1 MVVLALFVVWMDDH
15 MADGVV
21 DGPRGTESG
30 VGTIRIATRI
40 VLAHAHGRPAKVREE
55 KVDLMPDMIWMH
67 CTQWPTY
74 SRWPSA
80 LAKAQWAAVRMTRR
94 AITAPAHG

>member
-1 MVVLALFVVWMDDH
+1 VVVLALFVVWMDDH

-40 VLAHAHGRPAKVREE
+40 VLAHAHGRPARVREE

-67 CTQWPTY
+67 CT
-74 SRWPSA
+74 
-80 LAKAQWAAVRMTRR
+80 
-94 AITAPAHG
+94 

>member
-40 VLAHAHGRPAKVREE
+40 VLAHAHGRPARVREE
-55 KVDLMPDMIWMH
+55 KVDLMPDMIW
-67 CTQWPTY
+67 PTY
-74 SRWPSA
+74 SRCPSA